1 MRHLQFKAKTTA
13 AFIATV
19 VFLCSSSA
27 LRSATTAEPITIVSY
42 NLKNY
47 LAMDRRVD
55 GETLEGAPK
64 PEREVTAIVAA
75 ILEMKPD
82 ILGVCEIGD
91 ASFLKDLQDRLKA
104 GGLDLPHAELVTA
117 ASGYNRNLGLLARFP
132 VVARDSRDDYTY
144 FLAGERIPFQR
155 GVLDVTLAINPGYQL
170 RYVGLHLKS
179 KREVPDAD
187 QALMRLNEARL
198 ARKHIDRIF
207 EEDPQVNLLVTGDFN
222 DLRIEPPVKA
232 LQSGFTRDGYL
243 ASLTLDDQYGFR
255 WTHHWSFADSYSRFD
270 YALYSKGLSP
280 EIERDL
286 SHIYHWPDWDK
297 ASDHR
302 PLVIRI
308 TPEERGSK
316 VN

>member
-1 MRHLQFKAKTTA
+1 MGHNRFKMRTTA
-13 AFIATV
+13 ALIATV
-19 VFLCSSSA
+19 VFSFTNYA
-27 LRSATTAEPITIVSY
+27 LLPATAAEPITIVSY

-55 GETLEGAPK
+55 GETREGAPK
-64 PEREVTAIVAA
+64 PERGVKAIVAA

-91 ASFLKDLQDRLKA
+91 ATFLKDLQDRLKA
-104 GGLDLPHAELVTA
+104 GGLDLPHSELVTA
-117 ASGYNRNLGLLARFP
+117 ASGYNRNLGLLSRFP
-132 VVARDSRDDYTY
+132 IVARDSRDDYTY
-144 FLAGERIPFQR
+144 LIDGEKFPFQR
-155 GVLDVTLAINPGYQL
+155 GVLDVTLAITPGYQL

-179 KREVPDAD
+179 KREVPNAD

-198 ARKHIDRIF
+198 ARKHIDQIF
-207 EEDPQVNLLVTGDFN
+207 KEEPDVNLLVTGDFN

-232 LQSGFTRDGYL
+232 LQSGFTRAGYL

-302 PLVIRI
+302 PLVIRL
-308 TPEERGSK
+308 TPEDRVLK
-316 VN
+316 FK

>member
-1 MRHLQFKAKTTA
+1 MGHNRFKMRTTA
-13 AFIATV
+13 ALIATV
-19 VFLCSSSA
+19 VFSFTNYA
-27 LRSATTAEPITIVSY
+27 LLPATAAEPITIVSY

-55 GETLEGAPK
+55 GETREGAPK
-64 PEREVTAIVAA
+64 PEREVKAIVAA

-91 ASFLKDLQDRLKA
+91 ATFLKDLQDRLKA
-104 GGLDLPHAELVTA
+104 GGLDLPHSELVTA
-117 ASGYNRNLGLLARFP
+117 ASGYNRNLGLLSRFP
-132 VVARDSRDDYTY
+132 IVARDSRDDYTY
-144 FLAGERIPFQR
+144 LIDGEKFPFQR
-155 GVLDVTLAINPGYQL
+155 GVLDVTLAITPGYQL

-179 KREVPDAD
+179 KREVPNAD

-198 ARKHIDRIF
+198 ARKHIDQIF
-207 EEDPQVNLLVTGDFN
+207 KEEPDVNLLVTGDFN

-232 LQSGFTRDGYL
+232 LQSGFTRAGYL

-302 PLVIRI
+302 PLVIRL
-308 TPEERGSK
+308 TPEDRVLK
-316 VN
+316 FK

>member
-1 MRHLQFKAKTTA
+1 MGHNRFKMRTTA
-13 AFIATV
+13 ALIATV
-19 VFLCSSSA
+19 VFSFTNYA
-27 LRSATTAEPITIVSY
+27 LLPATAAEPITIVSY

-47 LAMDRRVD
+47 LAMDHRVD
-55 GETLEGAPK
+55 GETREGAPK
-64 PEREVTAIVAA
+64 PERGGKAIVAA

-91 ASFLKDLQDRLKA
+91 ATFLKDLQDRLKA
-104 GGLDLPHAELVTA
+104 GGLDLPHSELVTA
-117 ASGYNRNLGLLARFP
+117 ASGYNRNLGLLSRFP
-132 VVARDSRDDYTY
+132 IVARDSRDDYTY
-144 FLAGERIPFQR
+144 LIDGEKFPFQR
-155 GVLDVTLAINPGYQL
+155 GVLDVTLAITPGYQL

-179 KREVPDAD
+179 KREVPNAD

-198 ARKHIDRIF
+198 ARKHIDQIF
-207 EEDPQVNLLVTGDFN
+207 KEEPDVNLLVTGDFN

-232 LQSGFTRDGYL
+232 LQSGFTRAGYL

-302 PLVIRI
+302 PLVIRL
-308 TPEERGSK
+308 TPEDRVLK
-316 VN
+316 FK

>member
-1 MRHLQFKAKTTA
+1 MGHKQFKTGTTA

-19 VFLCSSSA
+19 VFSFIGFA
-27 LRSATTAEPITIVSY
+27 LKPAKAAEPITVVSY

-64 PEREVTAIVAA
+64 PEREVKALVAA

-91 ASFLKDLQDRLKA
+91 ATYLKDLQDRLKA
-104 GGLDLPHAELVTA
+104 GGLDLPHTELITA
-117 ASGYNRNLGLLARFP
+117 ASGYNRNLGLLSRFP
-132 VVARDSRDDYTY
+132 IAGRNSRDDYTY
-144 FLAGERIPFQR
+144 LLDGEKLPFQR
-155 GVLDVTLAINPGYQL
+155 GVLDVTLAINPEYQL

-179 KREVPDAD
+179 KRETPGAD

-198 ARKHIDRIF
+198 ARTHLDQIF
-207 EEDPQVNLLVTGDFN
+207 ETEPDVNLLVTGDFN

-232 LQSGFTRDGYL
+232 LQSGFTREGYL

-302 PLVIRI
+302 PLVIKI
-308 TPEERGSK
+308 TPEDSDSK
-316 VN
+316 FR

>member
-1 MRHLQFKAKTTA
+1 MGFKGSYSRTTA
-13 AFIATV
+13 SLIATV
-19 VFLCSSSA
+19 VFSCFGSA
-27 LRSATTAEPITIVSY
+27 ILPGRAAEPITVVSY

-55 GETLEGAPK
+55 GETLEDAPK
-64 PEREVTAIVAA
+64 PEREIKAIVAA

-82 ILGVCEIGD
+82 ILSVCEIGD
-91 ASFLKDLQDRLKA
+91 ATFLKDLRDRLKA
-104 GGLDLPHAELVTA
+104 GGLDLPHSELVTA
-117 ASGYNRNLGLLARFP
+117 ASGYNRNLGLLSRFP
-132 VVARDSRDDYTY
+132 IAGRHSRDDYTY
-144 FLAGERIPFQR
+144 LLDGEKLPFQR
-155 GVLDVTLAINPGYQL
+155 GVLDVDIAITPEYRL

-179 KREVPDAD
+179 KREVPNAD
-187 QALMRLNEARL
+187 QAMMRLNEARL
-198 ARKHIDRIF
+198 ARKHIDQIF
-207 EEDPQVNLLVTGDFN
+207 EKDPDVNLLVTGDFN

-232 LQSGFTRDGYL
+232 LQSGFTRAGYL
-243 ASLTLDDQYGFR
+243 ASLTLEDRYGFR

-280 EIERDL
+280 EIQRDL

-308 TPEERGSK
+308 TPEDRDSK
-316 VN
+316 FK